1 MVTPPTKRAR
11 GEHGPAPLSVR
22 TRRRML
28 AALLELAEDGN
39 VPAMESLARLSFET
53 EIAAA
58 LKPRFGDAAGDPH
71 QEITP

>member
-1 MVTPPTKRAR
+1 MVTPPIKRAR

-28 AALLELAEDGN
+28 SALVELAEDGN

-53 EIAAA
+53 EIAMV
-58 LKPRFGDAAGDPH
+58 LKPHPGNAAGDP
-71 QEITP
+71 QQDTAP

>member
-1 MVTPPTKRAR
+1 MVTPPIKRAR
-11 GEHGPAPLSVR
+11 GEHGPAPMSVR

-39 VPAMESLARLSFET
+39 VPAMEALARLSFET

-58 LKPRFGDAAGDPH
+58 LKPHFGDAAGDP
-71 QEITP
+71 QKDIAP